1 MTQEEEEKI
10 IDALKDLRWDYRTID
25 GIARDTKLTPEQV
38 KSFLE
43 SRKDIVWKSSIPD
56 KLGRDLFTLNE
67 RVSQSKEFFRNLT
80 TFMTKRS
87 E

>member
-1 MTQEEEEKI
+1 MSQEEEKI
-10 IDALKDLRWDYRTID
+10 ISALRDPRWDYRTID
-25 GIARDTKLTPEQV
+25 GIAKDTELTPEQV
-38 KSFLE
+38 MSFLE
-43 SRKDIVWKSSIPD
+43 SRKDIVWKSNIPD
-56 KLGRDLFTLNE
+56 KLGRDLFTLKE